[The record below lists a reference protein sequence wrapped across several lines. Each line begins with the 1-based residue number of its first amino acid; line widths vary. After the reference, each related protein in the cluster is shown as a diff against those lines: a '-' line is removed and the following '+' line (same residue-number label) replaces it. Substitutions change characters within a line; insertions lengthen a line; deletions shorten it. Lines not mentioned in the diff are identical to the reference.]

1 MRREC
6 VTGTY
11 LFEAA
16 SSGTAPGSKA
26 VYQKWVN
33 AAGKT
38 IKLLKTTIDAD
49 GKVVHVKSK

>member
-1 MRREC
+1 VRREC